1 MLEARGLTK
10 YYGSRLAVHDVS
22 FSVRPYEVTGYLG
35 PNGSGKSTTV
45 KMLTGLLEPS
55 AGKVYFEGRNMRDD
69 LVAYKRCLGYVPEE
83 AHVYFHLTGLE
94 YLQSIG
100 RLHSL
105 PEPVVNR
112 KANDLLRL
120 FSLFPNRYSPIASY
134 SKGIKQ
140 RIMISAALHNPDVLI
155 FDEPLS
161 GVDVTTVLLLPS

>member
-1 MLEARGLTK
+1 
-10 YYGSRLAVHDVS
+10 
-22 FSVRPYEVTGYLG
+22 
-35 PNGSGKSTTV
+35 
-45 KMLTGLLEPS
+45 
-55 AGKVYFEGRNMRDD
+55 MRDD